1 MTTHQTKNTFNVV
14 IPARMASTRF
24 PGKALQELLGKPMLG
39 HVHDRALASG
49 AAEIIVAV
57 DDQKLADYCSD
68 SGCNFVM
75 TSPDHV
81 NGTERIAEV
90 VRTLGWTD
98 DTVVV
103 GLQCD
108 EPATP
113 PAIIRQVADNMA
125 IHVDADMATL
135 CTRITDKKDYLDPNR
150 VKVVRDTHNF
160 AMYFSRAP
168 IPWRRDVSGHKEA
181 DDASFADSWLHIG
194 MYAYRAGFLKRYVSF
209 YETQPEREEKL
220 EQLRALGYGCRIHVD
235 ESIAQPSHGVDLPS
249 DMAEAERALQALQ
262 NEGKQL

>member
-1 MTTHQTKNTFNVV
+1 MKTDQVNNDFKIV

-24 PGKALQELLGKPMLG
+24 PGKALKELLGKPMLG
-39 HVHDRALASG
+39 HVYDRAVSSG
-49 AAEIIVAV
+49 AAQIVVAV
-57 DDQKLADYCSD
+57 DDQQLADYCED
-68 SGCNFVM
+68 MGCDFVM

-90 VRTLGWTD
+90 ARTLRWTD
-98 DTVVV
+98 DTVIV

-113 PAIIRQVADNMA
+113 PAIVRQVAKNLA
-125 IHVDADMATL
+125 IHADADMATL
-135 CTRITDKKDYLDPNR
+135 CTRITQKNDYLDPNR

-160 AMYFSRAP
+160 ALYFSRAP
-168 IPWRRDVSGHKEA
+168 IPWRRDVNNKE
-181 DDASFADSWLHIG
+181 DDASFPDSWLHIG

-235 ESIAQPSHGVDLPS
+235 ESIAPPSHGVDLPS
-249 DMAEAERALQALQ
+249 DLAEAERALKALLD
-262 NEGKQL
+262 EGG